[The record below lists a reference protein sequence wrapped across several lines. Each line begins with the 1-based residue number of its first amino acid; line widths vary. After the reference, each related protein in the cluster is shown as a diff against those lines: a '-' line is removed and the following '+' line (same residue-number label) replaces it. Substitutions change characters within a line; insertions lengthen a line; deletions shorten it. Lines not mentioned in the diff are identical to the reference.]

1 MDKGFGLEFV
11 ESILRFWSWYQC
23 LSPRLAPLEE
33 VEAFEM
39 FSKPN
44 TRFSVLKVGEGVRD

>member
-1 MDKGFGLEFV
+1 MDKGLGLEFV